1 MEFLKKYF
9 YGILTPA
16 EEAWVQDWLVRHMD
30 EPQVQQT
37 LMDIMDDMEE
47 EDRVLSSAAFSEV
60 CRKLGLERK
69 LRRRMLYRKIGLT
82 ALKAA
87 ACLLL
92 FVAGAAAYS
101 LIIPDEPVEWLE
113 VKVPFGEQKDLVLS
127 DGTHLYLN
135 SGSRITYPSRFQ
147 GEERRVFV
155 DGEIFAEVAEDPE
168 HPFHIN
174 SGDVSV
180 KVLGTTFNFKAFD
193 DSQCVEMLLLD
204 GSVRMDIG
212 PEGAD
217 MRQFTL
223 RPGEM
228 LQYDRESGKIN
239 LDDFNPGIYKDFYD
253 DGAIH
258 FFNLPMKD
266 IALDLERLFGTRI
279 VILDESLADCR
290 FFAWFTNDETL
301 EQILYSLNAD
311 GRMEIS
317 RDVGVIYIDRK

>member
-47 EDRVLSSAAFSEV
+47 EDRVLSSSAFSEV

-82 ALKAA
+82 VLKAA

-92 FVAGAAAYS
+92 FVAGAAAYR

-135 SGSRITYPSRFQ
+135 SGSRITYPSRFH
-147 GEERRVFV
+147 GGR
-155 DGEIFAEVAEDPE
+155 
-168 HPFHIN
+168 
-174 SGDVSV
+174 
-180 KVLGTTFNFKAFD
+180 T
-193 DSQCVEMLLLD
+193 
-204 GSVRMDIG
+204 
-212 PEGAD
+212 
-217 MRQFTL
+217 
-223 RPGEM
+223 
-228 LQYDRESGKIN
+228 
-239 LDDFNPGIYKDFYD
+239 PGI
-253 DGAIH
+253 
-258 FFNLPMKD
+258 
-266 IALDLERLFGTRI
+266 R
-279 VILDESLADCR
+279 
-290 FFAWFTNDETL
+290 
-301 EQILYSLNAD
+301 
-311 GRMEIS
+311 GR
-317 RDVGVIYIDRK
+317 